1 MSATFAVLFA
11 QAVNATNAAAAN
23 ASTTDA
29 AAAGQRPM
37 WSSVLLFVIMFV
49 ALYFLFIRPTTL
61 AQKKQ
66 AQTVKGAKTGDRIV
80 TTGGIHGVISN
91 VKETTFIVKV
101 ADNVKLEIEKTNVEK
116 VTRPASGSDADKEV
130 VVKA

>member
-11 QAVNATNAAAAN
+11 QAVNATNTAAAGAP
-23 ASTTDA
+23 DA
-29 AAAGQRPM
+29 AAPTGDRPI

-66 AQTVKGAKTGDRIV
+66 AQTVKSAKTGDRIV

-91 VKETTFIVKV
+91 VKENTFIVKV
-101 ADNVKLEIEKTNVEK
+101 ADNVKMEIEKSSVEK
-116 VTRPASGSDADKEV
+116 ITRPASGTDGEKEV

>member
-11 QAVNATNAAAAN
+11 QAANATNAAAAMP
-23 ASTTDA
+23 DA
-29 AAAGQRPM
+29 GTPQRPM
-37 WSSVLLFVIMFV
+37 WSSVLLFIIMFV

-66 AQTVKGAKTGDRIV
+66 AQTVKSAKTGDRIV
-80 TTGGIHGVISN
+80 TTGGVHGVISN

-101 ADNVKLEIEKTNVEK
+101 ADNVKIEIEKTSVEK
-116 VTRPASGSDADKEV
+116 VTRPATGSDSDKEV
-130 VVKA
+130 AVKS